1 MTFDI
6 YQLDDEDHEEAL
18 SLLEDYQLE
27 VINLFAESPEG
38 QAYLKTNP
46 EGLGGWI
53 GDLIYYGYCYEDI
66 TLPQMTEHEV
76 QVVLEELFPRKMT
89 LLSPSD
95 ADGAIPELI
104 AFWQFLQRE
113 YELDG
118 DNAILNYLHELETEF
133 RDIMN
138 DTSKFGMAKSFFMAG
153 NEAGFDM
160 TTQEGL
166 DALML
171 HYNASITPK
180 LGSEQL
186 GLLSSLANYDG
197 LEDSDNEAETGFS
210 SPLSLADK
218 AKRKKRQSQAKK
230 SRQRNRKK
238 KK

>member
-1 MTFDI
+1 M
-6 YQLDDEDHEEAL
+6 
-18 SLLEDYQLE
+18 
-27 VINLFAESPEG
+27 
-38 QAYLKTNP
+38 
-46 EGLGGWI
+46 
-53 GDLIYYGYCYEDI
+53 
-66 TLPQMTEHEV
+66 
-76 QVVLEELFPRKMT
+76 LEELFPRKMT

-113 YELDG
+113 YELDS

-133 RDIMN
+133 RDIMS

-186 GLLSSLANYDG
+186 GLLSSLANYDAF
-197 LEDSDNEAETGFS
+197 EDSDNDAETGFS

-218 AKRKKRQSQAKK
+218 AKRKKQQSQAKK